1 MRESSRLKF
10 LLVLMATVINPRCQ
24 EAAEAHIKDL
34 VTVTPQLKFCHVAD
48 VVGFGT
54 WSNVWPLKP
63 HKTK

>member
-1 MRESSRLKF
+1 
-10 LLVLMATVINPRCQ
+10 MATVINPRCQ